1 MTLNKSCTARLIWA
15 NRQTCSVKVCT
26 SAAIWQRTMICI
38 GSRSCCAILQTPL
51 RITLKALPRSTRN
64 HIACY

>member
-1 MTLNKSCTARLIWA
+1 MTRLNQIMHRAIDMA

-51 RITLKALPRSTRN
+51 RIF
-64 HIACY
+64 